1 MCATAWNNNRRNPAY
16 AAYGQRAVRTTFAG
30 FVLLAIANA
39 TMILALGTEPPSHA
53 ELAYQKGRESRAV
66 PLSTAG
72 AATAVNTGSLAGGN
86 GQTVV

>member
-1 MCATAWNNNRRNPAY
+1 MLNADWNNNRRNPAY
-16 AAYGQRAVRTTFAG
+16 TAYGERAVRTVFAG

-53 ELAYQKGRESRAV
+53 EAAYMKGREQRAV
-66 PLSTAG
+66 PVGTAAG
-72 AATAVNTGSLAGGN
+72 AGSLAGGN